1 MEMMN
6 ETFTEFC
13 IRIGALNKL
22 QLAKMYDNGTVIPPE
37 INQSADN
44 HSQAMKK
51 NYQIKEC
58 AA

>member
-22 QLAKMYDNGTVIPPE
+22 SLAKMYDNGTVIPPE
-37 INQSADN
+37 VNQSADN

>member
-1 MEMMN
+1 MT
-6 ETFTEFC
+6 ETYTDFC